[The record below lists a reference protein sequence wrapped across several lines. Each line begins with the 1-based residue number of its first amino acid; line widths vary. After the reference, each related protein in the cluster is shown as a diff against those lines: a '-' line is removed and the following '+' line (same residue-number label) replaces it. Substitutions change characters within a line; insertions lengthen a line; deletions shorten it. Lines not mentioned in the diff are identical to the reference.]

1 MRSALV
7 TFVACCLIMLPGCE
21 SEQSDGKSTKSLQA
35 GGTVTDSSSS
45 LAMPASEMLRDSLR
59 SKGMYECCT
68 KPECLEC
75 AEKLG
80 LCDCYNDIGRKD
92 PICGE
97 CLRGFKRGEGRLKLV
112 SIPELEKIRE
122 QKRR

>member
-1 MRSALV
+1 
-7 TFVACCLIMLPGCE
+7 
-21 SEQSDGKSTKSLQA
+21 
-35 GGTVTDSSSS
+35 
-45 LAMPASEMLRDSLR
+45 MPASEMLRDSLR

-75 AEKLG
+75 AEKLD

-97 CLRGFKRGEGRLKLV
+97 CLQGFKRGEGRLKLV